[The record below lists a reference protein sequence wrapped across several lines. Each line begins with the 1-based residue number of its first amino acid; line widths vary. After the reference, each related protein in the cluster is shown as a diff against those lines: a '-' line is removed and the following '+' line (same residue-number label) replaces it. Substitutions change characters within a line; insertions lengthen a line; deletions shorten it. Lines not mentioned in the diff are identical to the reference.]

1 MYNKQLDVFVK
12 AAELGSFSKAAEALY
27 ITPSAVI
34 QQINGLEERLGV
46 RVFERSRRGITLTP
60 AGMHLLKEGKELIA
74 RSSRLLSELHAYKT
88 REQKEI
94 TLGVSL
100 LHRSRLVY
108 ELWSKFLTEDQEY
121 RLNVVNLQF
130 ANQNTYAIMQ
140 DADIIEGLDDGE
152 KWQGTWHFLPL
163 CRVPLACAVPR
174 NHPLADKPRLS
185 MADLKGNTIVT
196 IRRGMAP
203 CLDRFAD
210 DLTRQGAAVQEAQVY
225 DLSLFSSCA
234 INGYVMQTPMCWHDI
249 HPDLLTIP
257 CDWDYALDYG
267 LWYKPE
273 PSNAAE
279 RFLDFVR
286 SAIADEAYAAM
297 LVRNL

>member
-1 MYNKQLDVFVK
+1 MYNRQLDVFVK

-34 QQINGLEERLGV
+34 QQVNGLEERLGV
-46 RVFERSRRGITLTP
+46 KLFDRSRRGIVLTA
-60 AGMHLLKEGKELIA
+60 AGSHLLMESREIISRSGRLIEELREISSGGK
-74 RSSRLLSELHAYKT
+74 R
-88 REQKEI
+88 QI

-108 ELWSKFLTEDQEY
+108 ELWSKFLGVEKDY

-130 ANQNTYAIMQ
+130 INRSATFFAQ
-140 DADIIEGLDDGE
+140 DADVIEGLNDGE
-152 KWQGTWHFLPL
+152 MWQGKWAFMPL
-163 CRVPLACAVPR
+163 CRVPLSCAVPKD
-174 NHPLADKPRLS
+174 HPLAGRSRLS
-185 MADLKGNTIVT
+185 VDDLKGKTLVT
-196 IRRGMAP
+196 IRRGMTP

-210 DLTRQGAAVQEAQVY
+210 DLTRRGAVVQEVQVY

-257 CDWDYALDYG
+257 CDWDYALEYG

-273 PSNAAE
+273 PSNAAA